1 MRDTIAQTRFE
12 NVSTHSNDSLLARD
26 KEKPS
31 STNEIVSLKRR
42 VKKLEKRNRSRTH
55 GLKRLYKV
63 GLTAR
68 VESFGDEENL
78 GEDASKQGRRI
89 NAIDADEDIT
99 LVNDDADKE
108 MFDVDALNGEKV
120 FVARQ
125 NENVV
130 EESLCCLPVSIAS
143 ITVTNSTLKKLLWLK
158 LWLTLR
164 AQQSQAKILL
174 SESTELK
181 QESTKKQKVDEDKD
195 TSKLQSLMEV
205 IPDEEEV
212 AIDVVP
218 LATESNVSA
227 SLENFNEIIIK
238 VFKTAETTKFV
249 RDFKSLAKEDDE
261 SLEKI
266 KNGCKVPGNLK
277 GKSSDTQ
284 YVTKSLDALSQ
295 KLDDENVSLEWQ
307 TTVVKPKL
315 KTDSL
320 QKKLKI
326 IISEN
331 VNYHDPQWETSWIAW
346 FISLRAFG
354 TRSVLGL
361 GRFIDSD
368 LEVAFRRNTGF
379 VRNLD
384 GVDMLKRNHSTNL
397 YIINLHKM
405 AHASPNC
412 PHGSCYS
419 TTQVM
424 LYGHQSLSHLQI

>member
-1 MRDTIAQTRFE
+1 MVKPYNKTVADLLTKAFDAKTINGEQQLHALVDGKKVIITESTVRRDLQLEDEEGVDCLPNSTIFEELTRM
-12 NVSTHSNDSLLARD
+12 
-26 KEKPS
+26 
-31 STNEIVSLKRR
+31 
-42 VKKLEKRNRSRTH
+42 
-55 GLKRLYKV
+55 G
-63 GLTAR
+63 
-68 VESFGDEENL
+68 VESSGDEEDL

-89 NAIDADEDIT
+89 NAIDADKDIT
-99 LVNDDADKE
+99 LANDDADKE
-108 MFDVDALNGEKV
+108 MFYVDALNGEKV

-174 SESTELK
+174 SEKLFDKAFTRVNMFVDFRTELVEGSSNRAGTELK

-368 LEVAFRRNTGF
+368 LEVAFRRNT
-379 VRNLD
+379 
-384 GVDMLKRNHSTNL
+384 
-397 YIINLHKM
+397 
-405 AHASPNC
+405 
-412 PHGSCYS
+412 
-419 TTQVM
+419 
-424 LYGHQSLSHLQI
+424 